1 VSRPALLIIDPDDRR
16 RYELGQGLAAA
27 EYEVVP
33 AVDFTEGARFAN
45 GLASA
50 VIVAPSD
57 LPQVADGS
65 LLSLGS
71 GLGSGRQHS
80 IVLLGT
86 APAEAE
92 QLPDEV
98 IFLATGGMEID
109 QVVARLQLVLTG
121 HEIGIEVDTKLEALV
136 GDLALLPLL
145 ELLRDLGNALITC
158 RVELERGVI
167 CFERGLVVAA
177 RTSAV
182 SGRKAVCRLSR
193 LSEGRFRVVLAPPE
207 VDREIG
213 EEVDSLIVAAIE
225 DSVGE
230 FPDLRTRIEIE
241 IGPSFFA
248 RQPSP
253 LQQEIITAAH
263 KGTTLQEVLDTT
275 SESDGKVVQELLR
288 LAEQGIAV
296 LTEPM
301 PAVHVITDSTCDL
314 PAHIVREHGIEVVPL
329 TVSFGKQ
336 AFREGIELK
345 PREFYR
351 LLEQKQHHPSSSPPE
366 PGDFSERYLAKVA
379 ARDIVSV
386 HISSRLSVTLEQA
399 SKGAASVDLAA
410 VKRPA
415 SAAGALELVDSRS
428 VSLGLGLLTLFA
440 ARMAARGETAPAI
453 ADRLRQMSKRFH
465 VLFVVNTL
473 EYLVRGGRI
482 GKARGWIGQLLGIKP
497 ILGLVDGEVV
507 PVDKVRGGRAAHPR
521 IIELMS
527 EHLDPERP
535 LIGAIMHA
543 KAPVWADRL
552 RGLVKR
558 RFQVIE
564 LMTAEMGAV
573 VGTHAGPGTVGLF
586 AFQPSDEEMP
596 LIAPLDRR

>member
-1 VSRPALLIIDPDDRR
+1 
-16 RYELGQGLAAA
+16 
-27 EYEVVP
+27 VP
-33 AVDFTEGARFAN
+33 AVDFDEGVRFAN

-50 VIVAPSD
+50 VIVAPAD

-71 GLGSGRQHS
+71 GQGSSNQHS

-86 APAEAE
+86 TAAEADE
-92 QLPDEV
+92 LPDEV
-98 IFLATGGMEID
+98 IFLATGGMEIE
-109 QVVARLQLVLTG
+109 QVVPRLQLVLTG
-121 HEIGIEVDTKLEALV
+121 HEIGVEVDANLESLI

-145 ELLRDLGNALITC
+145 ELLRELGNAMLTC
-158 RVELERGVI
+158 RIELERGVI
-167 CFERGLVVAA
+167 YLERGQVVAA
-177 RTSAV
+177 RAGAV
-182 SGRKAVCRLSR
+182 SGRKAACRLSR
-193 LSEGRFRVVLAPPE
+193 LSEGRFRVVLAPPDI
-207 VDREIG
+207 DREIG

-225 DSVGE
+225 DSLGE
-230 FPDLRTRIEIE
+230 FPDPRTRIEIE

-248 RQPSP
+248 KQPSP
-253 LQQEIITAAH
+253 LQQEIITAVQ
-263 KGTTLQEVLDTT
+263 KGLTLQELLDTT
-275 SESDGKVVQELLR
+275 SDTDGKVVQELLR
-288 LAEQGIAV
+288 LAGQGIA
-296 LTEPM
+296 LLIEPR
-301 PAVHVITDSTCDL
+301 PAVHVLTDSTCDL

-329 TVSFGKQ
+329 TVTFGKQ

-351 LLEQKQHHPSSSPPE
+351 LLEKKLHHPFSSPPE
-366 PGDFSERYLAKVA
+366 PGDFSERYLARVK

-399 SKGAASVDLAA
+399 SQGAAAVDLAA
-410 VKRPA
+410 VERPA
-415 SAAGALELVDSRS
+415 GTAATLELVDSRS

-440 ARMAARGETAPAI
+440 ARMAARGETASAI
-453 ADRLRQMSKRFH
+453 AGRLQEMSKRFQM
-465 VLFVVNTL
+465 LFVVNTL
-473 EYLVRGGRI
+473 EYLMRGGRI
-482 GKARGWIGQLLGIKP
+482 GKAKGWIGQLLGIKP

-527 EHLDPERP
+527 ERLDPKQP
-535 LIGAIMHA
+535 IIGAIMHA

-558 RFQVIE
+558 RFRVSE

-596 LIAPLDRR
+596 LIAPLDGR